1 MSYTFPNPNNV
12 LVNAIGTLL
21 EMFYA
26 SPMGDQNIKEPLF
39 EVNNAL

>member
-21 EMFYA
+21 EMLYA
-26 SPMGDQNIKEPLF
+26 SPIGDLNIKESLF
-39 EVNNAL
+39 EVNRAL